1 MLLNW
6 LRDRNA
12 DRKPDQGSYILL
24 LATFIAAGCA
34 LVYELLIST
43 VSSFLIG
50 DTIRQFSIT
59 IGLFLTAMG
68 IGSWFT
74 RVIYQDLLETF
85 ISVEVI
91 LGIIGGLS
99 IAILFWTYGSAA
111 NEFVFVATLFT
122 LVIGVLI
129 GLELPLVT
137 RIITER
143 GSLRKTL
150 ANALSFDYLGGLAGS
165 LAFPLILLPQ
175 LGLIRTS
182 LLMGLLNEVI
192 AFTTLAAFRHKIH
205 SLLRISASL
214 ICAFVTL
221 LILFLVSNPLS
232 ATLEQHL
239 FRDPIIVSVQ
249 SPYQQITVTKWHDD
263 IRLFLDGH
271 LQFSSRDAYR
281 YHEALVVPAMEA
293 LGDARRILIIGGGD
307 GLAAHEVLKYPSV
320 QSVTL
325 VDLDPAV
332 TTLFSHQPLLVTLNH
347 GALLNPRVH
356 VKNLDGFAYLQHSH
370 DRYNLIIAD
379 LPDPR
384 TVSLQK
390 LYTEE
395 FDRLVYRHLARGGL
409 FVTQATSPY
418 YTPHA
423 FWCIVATT
431 RTVWPDVEPYHV
443 DVPSFGDWGFV
454 VAGEKPIHWRDL
466 RPQVPT
472 RFLTVQRIAT
482 LPVFGRDILKEARGI
497 RPDTLI
503 MPRLLTY
510 YDDDWARFSR

>member
-1 MLLNW
+1 MLNW
-6 LRDRNA
+6 LKNRGAGQKLDR
-12 DRKPDQGSYILL
+12 GSYVLL

-68 IGSWFT
+68 LGSWVT
-74 RVIYQDLLETF
+74 RIIYRDLIEIF
-85 ISVEVI
+85 ISVEVV

-99 IAILFWTYGSAA
+99 ISILFWVYGSAA
-111 NEFVFVATLFT
+111 NEFSFAAMLFI
-122 LVIGVLI
+122 LVIGILI

-143 GSLRKTL
+143 DSLRTTL

-165 LAFPLILLPQ
+165 LIFPLILLPQ
-175 LGLIRTS
+175 IGLIRTG
-182 LLMGLLNEVI
+182 LLMGILNETI
-192 AFTTLAAFRHKIH
+192 ALATLVTFRRKIRF
-205 SLLRISASL
+205 SIWAIASL
-214 ICAFVTL
+214 ICSFVALVT
-221 LILFLVSNPLS
+221 LFLVSNPLS
-232 ATLEQHL
+232 ATLEQRL
-239 FRDPIIVSVQ
+239 FRDPIIISVQ
-249 SPYQQITVTKWHDD
+249 SPYQQITVTKWHNDV
-263 IRLFLDGH
+263 RLFLDGH

-281 YHEALVVPAMEA
+281 YHEALVIPAMEA
-293 LGDARRILIIGGGD
+293 LGDAHRVLIIGGGD
-307 GLAAHEVLKYPSV
+307 GLAAHEVLKYSSV

-332 TTLFSHQPLLVTLNH
+332 TTLFSRQPLLVALNH
-347 GALLNPRVH
+347 AALLNPRVH
-356 VKNLDGFAYLQHSH
+356 VKNLDGFTYLQHSRGVY
-370 DRYNLIIAD
+370 DLVIAD

-384 TVSLQK
+384 TASLQK

-395 FDRLVYRHLARGGL
+395 FDRLVYRHLASSGL

-423 FWCIVATT
+423 FWCIVATV
-431 RTVWPDVEPYHV
+431 RTVWPDVEPYHL

-454 VAGEKPIHWRDL
+454 IAGGKPIHWSGL
-466 RPQVPT
+466 RLQVPT
-472 RFLTVQRIAT
+472 RFLTTQRVVT
-482 LPVFGRDILKEARGI
+482 LPVFGRDILRKARGI
-497 RPDTLI
+497 QPDTLM

-510 YDDDWARFSR
+510 YDEDWARFSR